1 MDEKI
6 QYLVTLMQTDTLLI
20 KAKSKLTLEHPYFGM
35 LASRL
40 KHESSEKVRAYASN
54 GVRFLYNPEFISQR
68 TIEEVMFI
76 LTNCVMHH
84 VLSHQQRRLNR
95 RGSLWQLA
103 TDYAINTML
112 HNNGLRIPQGANFNE
127 EYADMYAEEIYE
139 RLKEEH
145 YGHIDDAFDDE
156 NVTPNENL
164 VPNASSQSDMDEE
177 SGAFSNLE
185 NIEDDLDPE
194 TESQWQYAASVT
206 QELAQRKSAIPSG
219 LNRLS
224 KKVKANSI
232 DWRFELYNA
241 INRHMRNNYA
251 FMPPNKKHIHRGF
264 ILPSLTSDTLS
275 LCVAVDT
282 SGSINDELLGA
293 FMEEFKSIMQNFPAV
308 QIELLIADARVHAH
322 YTFQGGEKMDFPL
335 KGGGGTDYRP
345 VFDYIDAH
353 LPMNTM
359 LLYFTDG
366 DGWFPKF
373 PPNYEVLW
381 ALSRE
386 SKVPFG
392 RPLVIFS

>member
-1 MDEKI
+1 MDAKI
-6 QYLVTLMQTDTLLI
+6 QYPTPLMQTDTLLI

-54 GVRFLYNPEFISQR
+54 GVRFLYNPEFMSRR

-164 VPNASSQSDMDEE
+164 VPNASPSGDMDEE
-177 SGAFSNLE
+177 VGAFSNLE

-206 QELAQRKSAIPSG
+206 QELAQRKSAMPSG

-282 SGSINDELLGA
+282 SGSINDELLGS

-386 SKVPFG
+386 AKVPFG